1 MELKNLLFTLAACA
15 GLATAP
21 AAAQRSGDTPEAAM
35 RRSAEAAATAA
46 EAPATEAETPA
57 TATEAPAAATA
68 TAGQDAG
75 AAEAAPLVLTLGQ
88 ALEIA
93 LSENPTVRIAD
104 RTIEAKRYARRGVY
118 ASLWPEIGASATY
131 QRYIK
136 KQTMH
141 IMDQSME
148 VGTANNYSGGF
159 TAAMPLINAQ
169 LWKSLKISAL
179 DVELAVELARSS
191 RIDMIEQVSKAFYQV
206 LLAKDSYDVYR
217 RVYDNAVE
225 NHRIAEK
232 KFDVGAVSEYDFIR
246 SKVTVSNAVPDML
259 NAQNSIVV
267 SLWQLKALLGLD
279 LATDIDCAGSLADY
293 EPALGVRPAPESDLG
308 NNSSMRQL
316 EIQERQ
322 LEKTVEQLRATNLPT
337 LNLSAAYNFTAME
350 ENFRFSQ
357 YMWNPYAYATL
368 SLNIPIFAGGKRR
381 ADVRQARIN
390 LDNIQLQREHTE
402 RQLRTSIMQY
412 ISSMQTNV
420 EQFNASSENIAQARR
435 GYEIAV
441 KRYEIGGGTLVD
453 VDNSQLAYT
462 QAELTR
468 STAIYNYLVNR
479 VSLEKIYGDLPQEN

>member
-1 MELKNLLFTLAACA
+1 MKLKNHLLMLLAWA
-15 GLATAP
+15 GLAT
-21 AAAQRSGDTPEAAM
+21 
-35 RRSAEAAATAA
+35 
-46 EAPATEAETPA
+46 TPA
-57 TATEAPAAATA
+57 TAQPTE
-68 TAGQDAG
+68 GDAG
-75 AAEAAPLVLTLGQ
+75 AEAEPLVLTLGE

-93 LSENPTVRIAD
+93 LDENPTVQIAD
-104 RTIEAKRYARRGVY
+104 RTIEAKRYARRGTY
-118 ASLWPEIGASATY
+118 ASLWPEISATATY

-148 VGTANNYSGGF
+148 VGTANNYSGGIS
-159 TAAMPLINAQ
+159 ASMPLINAQ

-179 DVELAVELARSS
+179 DVELAVEQARSS
-191 RIDMIEQVSKAFYQV
+191 RIDLIEQVSKAFYQV
-206 LLAKDSYDVYR
+206 LLAKDSYEVYK

-232 KFDVGAVSEYDFIR
+232 KYGVGAVSEYDFIR
-246 SKVTVSNAVPDML
+246 SKVSVSNAVPDML
-259 NAQNSIVV
+259 NAQNAIVV

-293 EPALGVRPAPESDLG
+293 EPMMRVEPAPEFDLEH
-308 NNSSMRQL
+308 NSTMKQL

-322 LEKTVEQLRATNLPT
+322 IEKTVEQLRAANLPT
-337 LNLSAAYNFTAME
+337 LSLSAAYNFTAMDE
-350 ENFRFSQ
+350 TFHFSQ
-357 YMWNPYAYATL
+357 YMWNPYSYAVL

-381 ADVRQARIN
+381 SDVRQARID
-390 LDNIQLQREHTE
+390 LSNIQLQRENTE

-420 EQFNASSENIAQARR
+420 EQYNASSENIAQARR

-468 STAIYNYLVNR
+468 STAIYDYLVNR
-479 VSLEKIYGDLPQEN
+479 VSLEKIYGEQTQAN

>member
-1 MELKNLLFTLAACA
+1 MKLKKHLFMLLA
-15 GLATAP
+15 GTALATMP
-21 AAAQRSGDTPEAAM
+21 
-35 RRSAEAAATAA
+35 ATAQTSEGGAGTESETETGA
-46 EAPATEAETPA
+46 EIETGAETEPGTGTEAE
-57 TATEAPAAATA
+57 
-68 TAGQDAG
+68 
-75 AAEAAPLVLTLGQ
+75 PLVLTLGQ

-93 LSENPTVRIAD
+93 LSENPTVQIAD
-104 RTIEAKRYARRGVY
+104 RTIEAKRYARRGTY
-118 ASLWPEIGASATY
+118 ASLWPEISASATY

-159 TAAMPLINAQ
+159 SASMPLINAQ
-169 LWKSLKISAL
+169 LWKSLKLSAL
-179 DVELAVELARSS
+179 DVELAVEQARSS
-191 RIDMIEQVSKAFYQV
+191 RIDLIEQVSKAFYQV
-206 LLAKDSYDVYR
+206 LLAKDSYEVYK

-232 KFDVGAVSEYDFIR
+232 KYGVGAVSEYDFIR
-246 SKVTVSNAVPDML
+246 SKVSVSNAVPDML
-259 NAQNSIVV
+259 NAQNAIVV

-279 LATDIDCAGSLADY
+279 LATDIDCAGTLADY
-293 EPALGVRPAPESDLG
+293 EPMMRVEPAPDFDLA
-308 NNSSMRQL
+308 NNSTMKQL

-322 LEKTVEQLRATNLPT
+322 IEKSVEQLRAANLPT
-337 LNLSAAYNFTAME
+337 LSLSAAYNFTAMDE
-350 ENFRFSQ
+350 TFRFSQ
-357 YMWNPYAYATL
+357 YMWNPYSYAVL

-381 ADVRQARIN
+381 SDVRQARIN
-390 LDNIQLQREHTE
+390 LSNIQLQRENTE

-412 ISSMQTNV
+412 ISSMQTNA
-420 EQFNASSENIAQARR
+420 EQYRASSENIAQARR

-468 STAIYNYLVNR
+468 STAIYDYLVNR
-479 VSLEKIYGDLPQEN
+479 VSLEKIYGEQTQAN